1 MDPDNL
7 AGEPRDTVLVESGV
21 TSDAGDPF
29 TASPA
34 APRMWGYS
42 DLLYFV
48 LFSVPAIFFVAIICA
63 AGFMG
68 LNLLFGWDLG
78 LDNAR
83 VQAPLAIVIQFFWWL
98 LVFGYIYVVV
108 TSKYDL
114 PFGPAIGWKP
124 LHRAPAFYLLSG
136 VALAAAVAGISTL
149 IPRPGTTI
157 PMEALLQDQL
167 SIILMS
173 LFGVIIAPAAEEV
186 VFRGFLYPVF
196 ESKHG
201 VVTAIILTS
210 LPFAVLHGP
219 QYGWQ
224 WQNLSLLFGVA
235 IVFGT
240 IRARTGSVISSTLV
254 HVAYN
259 ATLFSV
265 LFAAGEHLKKT

>member
-7 AGEPRDTVLVESGV
+7 TGEPRDTVLVESEV
-21 TSDAGDPF
+21 TSYAGDPF
-29 TASPA
+29 TAPPA

-68 LNLLFGWDLG
+68 LNLLFGWNLG

-83 VQAPLAIVIQFFWWL
+83 VQAPLVIVIQFFWWL
-98 LVFGYIYVVV
+98 LVFAYIYVVV

-136 VALAAAVAGISTL
+136 VALAVAVAGISAL
-149 IPRPGTTI
+149 IPRPETTI

-173 LFGVIIAPAAEEV
+173 LFGVIIAPVAEEV
-186 VFRGFLYPVF
+186 VFRGFVYPVF

-201 VVTAIILTS
+201 VATAIILTS
-210 LPFAVLHGP
+210 MPFAFLHGP